1 MFTIKLI
8 KSICIV
14 VFLMTFTNAFSQQ
27 NLPVKNSEF
36 PITQKS
42 TNQNSIASLFILHNS
57 VPTVSENVTVIQFE
71 LGEEANVVLTVSN
84 SKGELLETLVNED
97 MDPGDYKIHFK
108 SAGLIVSGELTYKLE
123 VKGISGVKNMFA
135 VK

>member
-1 MFTIKLI
+1 MFTIKLS
-8 KSICIV
+8 KSICLA
-14 VFLMTFTNAFSQQ
+14 VFLMTVSIGFSQE
-27 NLPVKNSEF
+27 NLPMEKSKT
-36 PITQKS
+36 PITQ
-42 TNQNSIASLFILHNS
+42 TGTIQNSLARLFIFHNS

-84 SKGELLETLVNED
+84 SKGELFETLVNED
-97 MDPGDYKIHFK
+97 MDPGDYKIYFK
-108 SAGLIVSGELTYKLE
+108 SADLTVSGELTYKLE